1 MQPSQSIK
9 IKKKRKKLEKEKLI
23 INKPKSSRIKEIIK
37 IQGAINNKIQTEQER
52 TSVGRI
58 VRNQ

>member
-1 MQPSQSIK
+1 MQPNQSIK
-9 IKKKRKKLEKEKLI
+9 IKKKKKLEKEKLI

>member
-1 MQPSQSIK
+1 MQPNQSTK
-9 IKKKRKKLEKEKLI
+9 IKKKKKKLEKEKLI
-23 INKPKSSRIKEIIK
+23 INKPKSSRIKVIIK
-37 IQGAINNKIQTEQER
+37 IQGAINNKIRTEQER

>member
-1 MQPSQSIK
+1 MQPNQSTK
-9 IKKKRKKLEKEKLI
+9 IKKKKKKLEKEKLI

-37 IQGAINNKIQTEQER
+37 IQGAINNKIRTEQER

>member
-1 MQPSQSIK
+1 MQPNQSTK
-9 IKKKRKKLEKEKLI
+9 IKKKKKKLEKEKLI